1 MELDHNIIPVILF
14 ISIAGVLGVFSYFN
28 FKAKKEQQET
38 LRQSIAAGHKIDDE
52 TLKLFI
58 KQPATPEADLRTG
71 ILSTSIGF
79 GVLCAA
85 IYAYYAMTSND
96 ELSLLLAI
104 VGIVNL
110 SSGIG
115 HIISWNLRSKL
126 FKSSN

>member
-1 MELDHNIIPVILF
+1 MVIEHIFIPVALF
-14 ISIAGVLGVFSYFN
+14 ISVAFVCGFFIFYGYKG
-28 FKAKKEQQET
+28 KKEQQET
-38 LRQSIAAGHKIDDE
+38 LRQAILAGQKLDE
-52 TLKLFI
+52 DSLKLFI
-58 KQPATPEADLRTG
+58 KHPATPEADLRTG

-126 FKSSN
+126 FNHAE

>member
-1 MELDHNIIPVILF
+1 MDLAFNLVPAILF
-14 ISIAGVLGVFSYFN
+14 ISVAFIVGMFIYFN

-126 FKSSN
+126 FKHAD